1 MKTILTI
8 IKKEM
13 FQFRRDPKMLAIT
26 FVAPVLQLLVLGF
39 AANLDVDNVKLIM
52 LDYDK
57 SSLSR
62 ELTEKFTG
70 CNNFELVSQAQ
81 DYNDVVEH
89 IDKGKALLAV
99 VIPRGFETAIESRR
113 NAPLQ
118 VILNASDGNTASIA
132 GGYAA
137 GVIGGFSKNI
147 AAEYLDKSG
156 IKIKPFGSITAVPR
170 IWYNPYVKTRYFM
183 VPAIVGLIL
192 SIVTLL
198 LTSLAIVKEKE
209 IGTFEQLIV
218 TPIKPLQLILG
229 KLMPFVLF
237 AFISAIIVL
246 TGMRFIFD
254 IPVRGSIIFLF
265 VSSFL
270 YVLSTL
276 GLGLFISTVSRTQQQ
291 AMLIAVFA
299 VMMPMVFLS
308 GFAFPLENMP
318 DIIRAISVI
327 IPLKYFLIIL
337 RGIIL
342 KGLGMAELWKE
353 SLILLV
359 MGVSILLL
367 SSMRFRKRLE

>member
-113 NAPLQ
+113 TAPLQ

-342 KGLGMAELWKE
+342 KGLGVAELWKE

>member
-113 NAPLQ
+113 TAPLQ

>member
-156 IKIKPFGSITAVPR
+156 IKIKLFGSITAVPR

>member
-113 NAPLQ
+113 TAPLQ

-229 KLMPFVLF
+229 KLLPFVLF

>member
-113 NAPLQ
+113 TAPLQ

-229 KLMPFVLF
+229 KLLPFVLF

-342 KGLGMAELWKE
+342 KGLGVAELWKE